1 MPTPQK
7 KSAKDG
13 AHLGRRPQVLV
24 SPVPL
29 ADASDHGHIT
39 NKSFNEHHAAYVRR
53 AEIFRRR
60 IAATPRPPQGSSV
73 DESRRRRGR
82 VEKETGRYDAA
93 THNQSLL
100 ACDELGRGQDG
111 PDWPRGGLLKQAR
124 RVVSDLA
131 KRLVAA
137 DAKRRAGAGAAPPP
151 RDAGDDVGAA
161 PAAGARHFFALPN
174 SYELYGVDVMVDSEK
189 RVVLLECNPEPSMGM
204 WHRTK
209 QDVLR
214 GKCPVV
220 DGVARTDE
228 TSTGFTKAYSKR
240 FEAALR
246 MARAERAARAAAA
259 ADAAD
264 APPPPPRAD
273 SG

>member
-1 MPTPQK
+1 MEELWGAL
-7 KSAKDG
+7 SANRK
-13 AHLGRRPQVLV
+13 
-24 SPVPL
+24 
-29 ADASDHGHIT
+29 
-39 NKSFNEHHAAYVRR
+39 
-53 AEIFRRR
+53 
-60 IAATPRPPQGSSV
+60 
-73 DESRRRRGR
+73 
-82 VEKETGRYDAA
+82 
-93 THNQSLL
+93 
-100 ACDELGRGQDG
+100 
-111 PDWPRGGLLKQAR
+111 
-124 RVVSDLA
+124 
-131 KRLVAA
+131 
-137 DAKRRAGAGAAPPP
+137 
-151 RDAGDDVGAA
+151 
-161 PAAGARHFFALPN
+161 HFFALPN